1 MTSHNSLELV
11 FEGMTW
17 DRTKHIFVDREGEHI
32 YSLKPKLDKVTHR
45 LLCDVKLVENVKIV
59 TFRSTF
65 LVENRSLVQA
75 EMVIVDANGKKASQ
89 IYKIRQLSLSS
100 SFCSSLLTLHGTAA
114 PGEDCSVPI
123 IAAYDHRIKIRP
135 DRKRLPLA
143 WYALRN

>member
-45 LLCDVKLVENVKIV
+45 LLCEVKLVENVKIV

-89 IYKIRQLSLSS
+89 IYKIRLSLS
-100 SFCSSLLTLHGTAA
+100 LTLL
-114 PGEDCSVPI
+114 ES
-123 IAAYDHRIKIRP
+123 
-135 DRKRLPLA
+135 
-143 WYALRN
+143 